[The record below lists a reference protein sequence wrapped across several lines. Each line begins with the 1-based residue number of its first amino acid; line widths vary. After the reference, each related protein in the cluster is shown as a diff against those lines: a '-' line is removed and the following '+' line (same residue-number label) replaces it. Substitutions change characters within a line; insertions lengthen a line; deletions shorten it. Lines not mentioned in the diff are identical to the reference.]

1 MGHPPNGNGIARHVC
16 AGALALGVTAAV
28 PAFAEPLTDA
38 VGACQG
44 AASREA
50 AVAALAGAGFAPI
63 AEADAEAIFALYTA
77 PRLHVL
83 ASGDALDGLTEA
95 EETTLVDLYRSE
107 FEQRA
112 RKARLHVRQASQ
124 MPRFLSPDGQVF
136 VVASEGLSPT
146 GTLTAMCE
154 VWSAADPAFDAR
166 IAGLSRATPSGLAPD
181 WSEEFVTARP
191 DGGIVRALRLD
202 QQRFQQTFAAPL
214 GAAVH
219 FTILGRPP
227 VG

>member
-1 MGHPPNGNGIARHVC
+1 MRHSSSISGVAGRIC
-16 AGALALGVTAAV
+16 AGALALGVSVAT
-28 PAFAEPLTDA
+28 PALADPLTDA

-44 AASREA
+44 AANREA

-63 AEADAEAIFALYTA
+63 AETDAEAIFALYAA

-83 ASGDALDGLTEA
+83 ASGDASDGLTEA
-95 EETTLVDLYRSE
+95 EETALVDLYRSE

-124 MPRFLSPDGQVF
+124 VPRFLSPDGQVF
-136 VVASEGLSPT
+136 VMASEGLSPT

-154 VWSAADPAFDAR
+154 VWAAADPAFDTR
-166 IAGLSRATPSGLAPD
+166 IAGLAPATLSGLAPD
-181 WSEEFVTARP
+181 WTEEFATVRP
-191 DGGIVRALRLD
+191 DGGIVRALRFD